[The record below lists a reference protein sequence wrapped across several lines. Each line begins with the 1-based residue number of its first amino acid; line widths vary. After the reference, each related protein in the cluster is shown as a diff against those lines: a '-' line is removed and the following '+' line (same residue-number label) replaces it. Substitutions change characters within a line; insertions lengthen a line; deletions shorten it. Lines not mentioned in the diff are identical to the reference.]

1 MSDCQNVY
9 QIFLLIQKLDHIF
22 HSKLCLHCYQKVF
35 SQFFC
40 VTSAYKDPVE
50 NQDMLKILDKLVTG
64 FFVVTLGILWYC
76 SSKYQVI
83 PNHYTIIIYDVFGKQ
98 SKINGIR
105 TNFKT
110 REVAQSYIS
119 EYQKRFPFLD
129 FSMALEPLDIK
140 STNFRILKKIKDN
153 VFSYEH

>member
-1 MSDCQNVY
+1 MFHIQLQMSDYQNGY
-9 QIFLLIQKLDHIF
+9 QIFLLIRKLDHIV
-22 HSKLCLHCYQKVF
+22 HSKFYLHYYQRVF

-50 NQDMLKILDKLVTG
+50 NQHMQKILDKIVTG
-64 FFVVTLGILWYC
+64 FFIATLGILWYC
-76 SSKYQVI
+76 SSKYHVV
-83 PNHYTIIIYDVFGKQ
+83 PNHYTIIIYDVHGKQ
-98 SKINGIR
+98 MKVDGVR

-110 REVAQSYIS
+110 REVARSYIS

-140 STNFRILKKIKDN
+140 GTKFRIIKKN
-153 VFSYEH
+153 